1 MIVVKL
7 IHNNQKEKHY
17 SSIQANTNGK
27 TVRDW
32 LNGKSFK
39 EQQEYGLQIW
49 EQFMKAAGYA
59 IN

>member
-1 MIVVKL
+1 MRKTPKDVHIK
-7 IHNNQKEKHY
+7 ISKHY

-49 EQFMKAAGYA
+49 EQFMKDAGYA